1 MSLHVFTAMQNEQ
14 KVRRLERQTLY
25 TNIGYLM
32 ESLLLE
38 KIVPHTVERKLL
50 SVTQAADLWRKSS
63 QREILSE
70 FFPLIAGGDV
80 GTLSTF
86 CAALVSAGYPHVA
99 DALCKSE

>member
-1 MSLHVFTAMQNEQ
+1 MSLHVFTAMQNER
-14 KVRRLERQTLY
+14 KVSRLEHQALY

-32 ESLLLE
+32 ESLSVE

-63 QREILSE
+63 QQEILSE
-70 FFPLIAGGDV
+70 ILLLITVGGV

-86 CAALVSAGYPHVA
+86 CAALVSAGYPYVA
-99 DALCKSE
+99 DALQKSE

>member
-1 MSLHVFTAMQNEQ
+1 MQNER
-14 KVRRLERQTLY
+14 KVMRLERQALY
-25 TNIGYLM
+25 TNISYLK
-32 ESLLLE
+32 ESLSLE

-50 SVTQAADLWRKSS
+50 SETQAADLWKKSS

-70 FFPLIAGGDV
+70 ILLGITAVGGV

-99 DALCKSE
+99 DALQKSE

>member
-1 MSLHVFTAMQNEQ
+1 MQNER
-14 KVRRLERQTLY
+14 KVRRLELQALY
-25 TNIGYLM
+25 TNISYLK

-50 SVTQAADLWRKSS
+50 SVIQAADLWRKHS

-70 FFPLIAGGDV
+70 MLLEITAVGGV

-99 DALCKSE
+99 DALQKSE